1 MSWRKLLLFILA
13 IVLLGGSA
21 LVGSIAGG
29 VVVYRLM
36 SQNQPGVVATQSP
49 SSISSVS
56 TPSVST
62 PSAASAA
69 SVSTPSAA
77 SVSTPSAASVPASS
91 QVQTLNVNTTDVETA
106 ITQAVQSVGPTVVTV
121 VATIPSQQT
130 FFGPTGDETS
140 TGSGVFISSDGYV
153 LTNNHVIEGADKFQV
168 VYSDGRTQDATLVG
182 ADQYSDIAVLKVSG
196 SVPAIAKL
204 GNSDALNPG
213 ETVIAIG
220 SPLGDFKNTV
230 TVGVV
235 SATGRSIDTGQGYT
249 IDGLIQTDAAINQ
262 GNSGGP
268 LVNLAGEVIAI
279 NTLIIRSSGSGT
291 VAEGLGFA
299 IPINTARAVADQI
312 IQNGHV
318 SRPYL
323 GISWQPI
330 TPRVAAI
337 YRLPVQYG
345 VYVTDVA
352 SNSPASKAGLQVG
365 DIITAIDKTNIDET
379 HAYINTLFQYSA
391 GDTVTLTMN
400 RNGQQLQ
407 IQATLGESSS

>member
-1 MSWRKLLLFILA
+1 MSFKKLLVFVLAVAIIAGAALF
-13 IVLLGGSA
+13 GA
-21 LVGSIAGG
+21 LAGG

-36 SQNQPGVVATQSP
+36 SQ
-49 SSISSVS
+49 
-56 TPSVST
+56 
-62 PSAASAA
+62 PSAINLPAPSPTN
-69 SVSTPSAA
+69 SPTVPSNTSSSTL
-77 SVSTPSAASVPASS
+77 V
-91 QVQTLNVNTTDVETA
+91 VNTTEVETA
-106 ITQAVQSVGPTVVTV
+106 VTQAVQSVGPSVVTV
-121 VATIPSQQT
+121 VATIPGQQT

-140 TGSGVFISSDGYV
+140 TGSGVFISSNGYI
-153 LTNNHVIEGADKFQV
+153 LTNNHVIEGANKFQV
-168 VYSDGRTQDATLVG
+168 IYADGSQHEATLVG
-182 ADQYSDIAVLKVSG
+182 TDQYSDLAVLKVTDSI
-196 SVPAIAKL
+196 PAVAKL
-204 GNSDALNPG
+204 GDSDALNPG

-235 SATGRSIDTGQGYT
+235 SATGRSIDTGYGYS

-299 IPINTARAVADQI
+299 IPINTARVVSEQI

-323 GISWQPI
+323 GISYQPI
-330 TPRVAAI
+330 SPRIAEI
-337 YRLPVQYG
+337 YRLPAQYG
-345 VYVTDVA
+345 VYITDVSA
-352 SNSPASKAGLQVG
+352 NSPASQAGLQAG
-365 DIITAIDKTNIDET
+365 DIITGIDQTTLDES

-391 GDTVTLTMN
+391 GDTVTLTFI
-400 RNGQQLQ
+400 RNGRQTQVKV
-407 IQATLGESSS
+407 TLGESGS